1 MHTSLKVKRT
11 RDTLRAMTTRVRT
24 EPRAPEFANRLG
36 ALPAQPG
43 VYLMKSANGGI
54 LYVGK
59 AASLRNR
66 VRSYFQ
72 TPYGKE
78 LRIQAMVRHI
88 ADFEFIVTESVQ
100 EALLLENLLIKQHK
114 PFYNARLKDD
124 KTYPYI
130 KIDLAEEFPQVY
142 FTRRVLADG
151 ARYFGPFASASS
163 VRKTMDLLKKLFP
176 LSLLHQDHHRQTM
189 SAHASS
195 TTSIA
200 VSLRVS
206 GWWTPAA
213 TAR

>member
-1 MHTSLKVKRT
+1 
-11 RDTLRAMTTRVRT
+11 
-24 EPRAPEFANRLG
+24 
-36 ALPAQPG
+36 
-43 VYLMKSANGGI
+43 
-54 LYVGK
+54 
-59 AASLRNR
+59 
-66 VRSYFQ
+66 
-72 TPYGKE
+72 
-78 LRIQAMVRHI
+78 MVRHI

-176 LSLLHQDHHRQTM
+176 YRSCTKTITGNDERPCLEYFIHRCVG
-189 SAHASS
+189 SVHRSRGRRR
-195 TTSIA
+195 
-200 VSLRVS
+200 LR
-206 GWWTPAA
+206 
-213 TAR
+213 